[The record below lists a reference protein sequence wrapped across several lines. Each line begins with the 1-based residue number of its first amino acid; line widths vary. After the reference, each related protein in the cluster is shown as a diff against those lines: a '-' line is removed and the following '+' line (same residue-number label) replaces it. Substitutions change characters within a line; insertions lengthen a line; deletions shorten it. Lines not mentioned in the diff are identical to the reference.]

1 MKIFEMSDPDI
12 RSFRDKVEQVLIP
25 VGSLEQHGE
34 HLPVSTDSI
43 IVEYIA
49 NMISKEIPSL
59 VLPAIVYG
67 VSYEHK
73 PLFNISIS
81 SSALSDILSEVCISL
96 IENGLN
102 NVIILNGHH
111 GNAGLLQYIPQIVE
125 RIKFQD
131 SNINSINYWQLLG
144 RDFDHAGFVETSL
157 VMAIRPELVNM
168 KKAKKGAED
177 HTLLR
182 EVTSSYLNRPSSFT
196 KITKNG
202 VWGDPSYASSNEG
215 KKLLNHVIN
224 NILTVIRQFNDLSKR
239 S

>member
-1 MKIFEMSDPDI
+1 MKAFEMNDHDI
-12 RSFRDKVEQVLIP
+12 RSFRNKVEQVLIP

-43 IVEYIA
+43 IVEYLA
-49 NMISKEIPSL
+49 NMISKKIPSI

-81 SSALSDILSEVCISL
+81 SSVLSNILSEICVSL

-125 RIKFQD
+125 RTIFQD
-131 SNINSINYWQLLG
+131 SNIYSINYWQLLD
-144 RDFDHAGFVETSL
+144 REFDHAGFVETSL
-157 VMAIRPELVNM
+157 VLAIRPELVNM
-168 KKAKKGAED
+168 KKARKGAED

-182 EVTSSYLNRPSSFT
+182 AVTSSFLNKPSSFT

-202 VWGDPSYASSNEG
+202 VWGDPSHASANEG
-215 KKLLNHVIN
+215 KKLLNHAIN
-224 NILTVIRQFNDLSKR
+224 NILTVIRQFNDLSK
-239 S
+239 

>member
-1 MKIFEMSDPDI
+1 MKAFEMNDHDI
-12 RSFRDKVEQVLIP
+12 RSFRNKVEQVLIP
-25 VGSLEQHGE
+25 VGSLEQHGG

-43 IVEYIA
+43 IVEYLA
-49 NMISKEIPSL
+49 NMISKKIPSI

-81 SSALSDILSEVCISL
+81 SSALSNILSEICVSL

-125 RIKFQD
+125 RTIFQD
-131 SNINSINYWQLLG
+131 SNIYSINYWQLLD
-144 RDFDHAGFVETSL
+144 REFDHAGFVETSL
-157 VMAIRPELVNM
+157 VLAIRPELVNM
-168 KKAKKGAED
+168 KKARKGAED

-182 EVTSSYLNRPSSFT
+182 AVTSSFLNKPSSFT

-202 VWGDPSYASSNEG
+202 VWGDPSNASANEG
-215 KKLLNHVIN
+215 KKLLNHAIN
-224 NILTVIRQFNDLSKR
+224 NILTVIRQFNDLSK
-239 S
+239 